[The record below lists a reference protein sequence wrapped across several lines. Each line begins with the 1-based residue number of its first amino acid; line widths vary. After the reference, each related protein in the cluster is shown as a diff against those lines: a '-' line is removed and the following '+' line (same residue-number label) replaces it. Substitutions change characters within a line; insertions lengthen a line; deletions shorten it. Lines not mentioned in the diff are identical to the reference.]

1 MQPES
6 ELEFLI
12 GIDPVQ
18 DGDIIGFL
26 SYNEVF
32 PDDSLRKKKEN
43 ASTMPRYIYNSAQDV
58 IQ

>member
-1 MQPES
+1 MCAMEIAISCSTNLMQPES

-32 PDDSLRKKKEN
+32 PDDSLR
-43 ASTMPRYIYNSAQDV
+43 
-58 IQ
+58 